1 MNQEEMKI
9 LNQEEIKKICEENKN
24 FKRIFLSQNSAKSV
38 ENAFKKQKYQEIKY
52 QKYKKEEEK
61 IKIFENKDLEYLN
74 NLLKKLKKIFNKA
87 KKDQDIKQLKYL
99 NQKINNLMRDKN
111 YIRLNFNNGIRE
123 NKICKD
129 FSKIQFNV
137 RKEIKLQGEN

>member
-1 MNQEEMKI
+1 MNQ
-9 LNQEEIKKICEENKN
+9 LNQEEIKKLCEENKD
-24 FKRIFLSQNSAKSV
+24 FKRLYLSQNGAKSV
-38 ENAFKKQKYQEIKY
+38 ENAFKKQKYQELKY

-61 IKIFENKDLEYLN
+61 IKIFKNKEIEYLN

-111 YIRLNFNNGIRE
+111 YIRLNFNNGIIE
-123 NKICKD
+123 NKICHD
-129 FSKIQFNV
+129 FSKIQIAV

>member
-1 MNQEEMKI
+1 M
-9 LNQEEIKKICEENKN
+9 NQEEIKKLCEENKD
-24 FKRIFLSQNSAKSV
+24 FKRLYLSQNGTKSL
-38 ENAFKKQKYQEIKY
+38 EKAIKKQKYQELKY

-61 IKIFENKDLEYLN
+61 IKIFENKDIEYLST
-74 NLLKKLKKIFNKA
+74 LLKKLKKIFNKA

-99 NQKINNLMRDKN
+99 NQKINNLMKDKN

-123 NKICKD
+123 NKICRD
-129 FSKIQFNV
+129 FIKIQFNV

>member
-1 MNQEEMKI
+1 MKI
-9 LNQEEIKKICEENKN
+9 MTQEEIKKLSEENKN
-24 FKRIFLSQNSAKSV
+24 FKIWYLCQNGTKSV
-38 ENAFKKQKYQEIKY
+38 EKAFKKQKYQELKY

-61 IKIFENKDLEYLN
+61 IKIFENKEIEYLST
-74 NLLKKLKKIFNKA
+74 LLKKLKKIFNKA

-111 YIRLNFNNGIRE
+111 YIRLSFNSGIRE
-123 NKICKD
+123 NKIHQD
-129 FSKIQFNV
+129 FSKIQFKV